1 MLDSTG
7 LLASM
12 REKGALL
19 EGHFELSSGMHS
31 DRYFQ
36 CALFLQHPDEAAQ
49 AAETIA
55 RLAKDRDVEVVVG
68 PAMGAVTFAYEVGR
82 ACGTRALFTERKDGM
97 MTLRRGFRIEPGE
110 RVLVV
115 EDVLTTGGSA
125 REVIRVLEG
134 LGGKVVAAACLVN
147 RSGGNPFEDM
157 DIPLIALA
165 DVEARVWNPADC
177 PLCIAGDPVTKP
189 GSRPGQAS
197 ASSAD
202 GAQG

>member
-1 MLDSTG
+1 MLDSNG
-7 LLASM
+7 LLESM
-12 REKGALL
+12 RAKAALL

-36 CALFLQHPDEAAQ
+36 CALFLQHPDEAGQ

-55 RLAKDRDVEVVVG
+55 RLVKERGVQVVVG
-68 PAMGAVTFAYEVGR
+68 PAMGAVTFSYEVGR
-82 ACGTRALFTERKDGM
+82 ACGTRALFTERRDGE
-97 MTLRRGFRIEPGE
+97 MTLRRGFKLEPGE

-125 REVIRVLEG
+125 REVIRVIEG

-157 DIPLIALA
+157 DIPLMALA
-165 DVEARVWNPADC
+165 DVQARVWNPGDC
-177 PLCIAGDPVTKP
+177 PLCQGGDQAVKP
-189 GSRPGQAS
+189 GSRPGQA
-197 ASSAD
+197 AGKA
-202 GAQG
+202 